1 VKVAADYGVAFCAS
15 GGVAITP
22 SLSSGPEPSA
32 TLIADSTSGLGL
44 IPGESSAGVATDVA
58 SSSEAVSE

>member
-22 SLSSGPEPSA
+22 SLSSAPEPSA
-32 TLIADSTSGLGL
+32 TLITDSTSGLGL
-44 IPGESSAGVATDVA
+44 IPGESSAATDVA
-58 SSSEAVSE
+58 RSSEAVSE